1 MLNVHGGLIC
11 LYKQPFVE
19 RVQTSYFLSA
29 PAQCP
34 PAIPVVIT
42 SNPGKTEKQ
51 DHISFGREKDVLFSR
66 FRCRLQACIAGR
78 GHARGFLPSCNKT
91 SFCHKPN
98 TTLMLPG
105 LPERLP
111 SGARRP
117 RYSSHNQ
124 RSVVLAVRSKGG
136 YKGLPPK
143 GPHIF
148 SWHQ

>member
-1 MLNVHGGLIC
+1 MAA
-11 LYKQPFVE
+11 
-19 RVQTSYFLSA
+19 LSA
-29 PAQCP
+29 CTNSLLLSACKLH
-34 PAIPVVIT
+34 T
-42 SNPGKTEKQ
+42 SFPLRPNAPQPSQLLLLRTQEKQ